1 MWLWILHVEKVI
13 VFIMLLLS
21 VLLFFPVSG
30 ESSLNL
36 NFGKDREN
44 RMGEVRKSVIEVQ
57 EEAVHLLG
65 EEAMMNLE
73 NEIKIEIMV

>member
-1 MWLWILHVEKVI
+1 
-13 VFIMLLLS
+13 MLLLS

-36 NFGKDREN
+36 AFGKDQEN
-44 RMGEVRKSVIEVQ
+44 RMGEVRKSVIEVK
-57 EEAVHLLG
+57 EEAVHLLS

-73 NEIKIEIMV
+73 NEIKTEIMI